1 MSHIVERYA
10 LIFNEKWAGLTVNT
24 VQHVAE
30 KLLSKYLLMNYWALV
45 AGYATRPSSP
55 HWEHDLFDN
64 LSADDRGQASN
75 SSHGK

>member
-1 MSHIVERYA
+1 MPSFLMRSGQGWL
-10 LIFNEKWAGLTVNT
+10 LILFSLWLKF
-24 VQHVAE
+24 
-30 KLLSKYLLMNYWALV
+30 LSKYLLMNYWALV

-64 LSADDRGQASN
+64 LSADDRGQASK

>member
-1 MSHIVERYA
+1 
-10 LIFNEKWAGLTVNT
+10 
-24 VQHVAE
+24 
-30 KLLSKYLLMNYWALV
+30 MNYWALV

-64 LSADDRGQASN
+64 LSADDRGQASK

>member
-1 MSHIVERYA
+1 MSQVIERYA
-10 LIFNEKWAGLTVNT
+10 LIFNEKWAGLTINI
-24 VQHVAE
+24 VQLVAE
-30 KLLSKYLLMNYWALV
+30 FLSKYLLMNYWALV

-64 LSADDRGQASN
+64 LSADDRGQASK